1 LVEIGASDHPLAFEN
16 DEYIASTQAIAIRGF
31 SERLEARC
39 RANQQQAAEAL
50 RVIGPLAHLIGRTVV
65 GNA

>member
-39 RANQQQAAEAL
+39 RANQQQTHQFRYIL
-50 RVIGPLAHLIGRTVV
+50 NVI
-65 GNA
+65 